1 MRNFSEWLSDFS
13 EVSDIKVCESS
24 LTSMMS
30 RVNSP
35 WCIITA
41 YRKEN
46 PDGIARNRDQNIAAN
61 RVLRGKL
68 NSMKMGVHQ
77 LIGHWRECKDSN
89 IPYPQCPE
97 EMKVNVI
104 ERSYFV
110 AKPPEVEIED
120 FEKLMLQLCREF
132 NQDGVLLSDG
142 QSVKLAYPSG
152 EKDVIGSSNMALNK
166 VAQAYSQHIMKQNV
180 PFVFEGFQQFHGNA
194 ARQGSALTGLTLPSY
209 ETPFVVLAAKQLN

>member
-1 MRNFSEWLSDFS
+1 MRTFTEWLSDVS
-13 EVSDIKVCESS
+13 EVSDITVCESS
-24 LTSMMS
+24 LTRMMS

-41 YRKEN
+41 YRKKN
-46 PDGIARNRDQNIAAN
+46 PDGTDRNRDQNIAAN

-97 EMKVNVI
+97 EMKVDAI

-110 AKPPEVEIED
+110 AKPPEVELED
-120 FEKLMLQLCREF
+120 FERFMLQLSREF

-142 QSVKLAYPSG
+142 QSVKVAYSSG
-152 EKDVIGSSNMALNK
+152 GEDVIGSSNMALNK

-180 PFVFEGFQQFHGNA
+180 PFVFEGFEQFHGNV
-194 ARQGSALTGLTLPSY
+194 ARQGASKSGLTLPPLD
-209 ETPFVVLAAKQLN
+209 ENFVTLTAKQLN